1 MLHAE
6 ELKKEILSELTDEE
20 RGQIDRSLEK
30 LKKWYLEN
38 KDLDGIPVDSRHGV
52 RIRNLNAKQRLWLAT
67 NGYIVHNYWDSKYGE
82 NVITLCL
89 Y

>member
-20 RGQIDRSLEK
+20 RGQIDRTLEK

-38 KDLDGIPVDSRHGV
+38 KEIDGVPVDSRDGV
-52 RIRNLNAKQRLWLAT
+52 RIRHLNAKQRLWLAIS
-67 NGYIVHNYWDSKYGE
+67 GYKVHNYWDSKYGE